1 MNALTQLLNSNG
13 IDPFLAGLFAG
24 VLLTLALWFAL
35 RPRRESEEERE
46 PAGNAKSGR
55 QRAVLS
61 ENVTLHVNMGG
72 SDAALSDEDSAAVLR
87 ALRGND
93 KVTAIKLIR
102 SATGLELTDARRLAT
117 AMEKAHL

>member
-1 MNALTQLLNSNG
+1 MNALTQLLHSHG

-24 VLLTLALWFAL
+24 VLLTLALWLAL
-35 RPRRESEEERE
+35 RPRRESDEERE
-46 PAGNAKSGR
+46 PVETGKAGRK
-55 QRAVLS
+55 RAVLS

-72 SDAALSDEDSAAVLR
+72 SDASLSDEDSAAVLR